1 MLCFLFFILTHFLFV
16 GSGRVTFNN
25 HKSYMKA
32 VCAGFIE
39 LKTPKFTKKV
49 RKSHSLST
57 RYVRTA
63 CSQLLTSLE
72 QVVIILQQG

>member
-1 MLCFLFFILTHFLFV
+1 MKYSLSVVLFFLKPCLISRVKVHTLRFIRFKMLLCLFLFCP

-49 RKSHSLST
+49 SKYT
-57 RYVRTA
+57 F
-63 CSQLLTSLE
+63 
-72 QVVIILQQG
+72 

>member
-1 MLCFLFFILTHFLFV
+1 MEPLEYSIPNRFRNLAKLSLKVAILFFK

-49 RKSHSLST
+49 RKFDYS
-57 RYVRTA
+57 VTA
-63 CSQLLTSLE
+63 GSNEDEC
-72 QVVIILQQG
+72 